1 MNNIKGINITLY
13 VISILYFVGMFQL
26 TNIGSFGVQPSYVG
40 IVLLFTLFLYHFATN
55 KLTINLNP
63 ISSAKSLLLLQ
74 ASAGLALIFVISNP
88 NAEVIQFIKS
98 YSHFIFLTLFAL
110 TLGIINLENKVF
122 LNIFRIWLIFSILL
136 NIFGIY
142 QLFARAF
149 DLPLAWIELNNVSLT
164 GNEEQEFQQLSLKF
178 KNFYRATSIFSEP
191 SALAGFN
198 LTIIGILIAPMFKSE
213 SYHIFKSKG
222 FINFIFIL
230 SIITLFVTFSLT
242 AVMGLGLLS
251 LAYMMY
257 NRNINYIKIFK
268 IIAIVILL
276 MVVAD
281 MFIVSYFETSLLE
294 LFYTRISNVL
304 GFSKEGIVGESFTTR
319 SNNFKSS
326 FDVWMKNPL
335 IGVGLGHTKYF
346 SEVSYSDYGIMHAL
360 METGIIGGFFFVMI
374 FISLLS
380 EMLLLKNRIKELPS
394 ETHYLLNSAFYV
406 TFILIGTNFISGNS
420 FINLYLWFYLG
431 ILISIVTTVK
441 YQLGDNLSPIY
452 YFKKKSS
459 KAISI
464 GADKI

>member
-1 MNNIKGINITLY
+1 MNKIKGLNITLY

-26 TNIGSFGVQPSYVG
+26 TNLGGFGLQPSYVA
-40 IVLLFTLFLYHFATN
+40 IVLLFVLFCYHFITN

-63 ISSAKSLLLLQ
+63 ITSVKSILLLQ

-98 YSHFIFLTLFAL
+98 YSHFIFLTFFAL
-110 TLGIINLENKVF
+110 TLGVINFENKVF

-136 NIFGIY
+136 NVFGIY

-149 DLPLAWIELNNVSLT
+149 ELPFAWIELNNVSLT
-164 GNEEQEFQQLSLKF
+164 GNEDQEFQQLSLKF

-198 LTIIGILIAPMFKSE
+198 LTILGILITPMFKSE
-213 SYHIFKSKG
+213 SFNIFKSKG
-222 FINFIFIL
+222 FLNFIFIL
-230 SIITLFVTFSLT
+230 SVITLFVTFSLT

-251 LAYMMY
+251 IAYLMY

-268 IIAIVILL
+268 TTAVVIVLMIVADIVIE
-276 MVVAD
+276 
-281 MFIVSYFETSLLE
+281 SYFETSLLE
-294 LFYTRISNVL
+294 LFYTRIANVL
-304 GFSKEGIVGESFTTR
+304 GFSNEGIVGESFTTR

-326 FDVWMKNPL
+326 FDVWMKNPI
-335 IGVGLGHTKYF
+335 IGVGLGHTKHF
-346 SEVSYSDYGIMHAL
+346 TEISYSDYGVMHAL
-360 METGIIGGFFFVMI
+360 METGIVGGFFFVMI

-380 EMLLLKNRIKELPS
+380 EILLLKNRIIELPN

-431 ILISIVTTVK
+431 ILLSIVTTIK
-441 YQLGDNLSPIY
+441 YQLGDNLSPITF
-452 YFKKKSS
+452 FKKKSS
-459 KAISI
+459 NTISI
-464 GADKI
+464 GAE